1 MTSLL
6 QDSVC
11 IVYILYVTD
20 PVESWNL
27 LKGRL
32 QAAILFRL
40 CPRIIVTKLSKG
52 FQLRLFYLQRAT
64 KHGSILV
71 RFLFCSF
78 CLKRFSLL
86 ELSVSEEIER
96 FGKKS
101 GKCTGFLVES
111 CFFRIQSPLPLRASF
126 SWHLHREKT
135 LTNYNWKDEGQL
147 MLQISISYIC
157 RTVVVF

>member
-1 MTSLL
+1 M
-6 QDSVC
+6 
-11 IVYILYVTD
+11 
-20 PVESWNL
+20 
-27 LKGRL
+27 
-32 QAAILFRL
+32 
-40 CPRIIVTKLSKG
+40 
-52 FQLRLFYLQRAT
+52 
-64 KHGSILV
+64 
-71 RFLFCSF
+71 
-78 CLKRFSLL
+78 

-147 MLQISISYIC
+147 MLQISISYI
-157 RTVVVF
+157 RLTDVVFLIFLIKELGLPQLKSKQSGLHGEDRIRPLFLRRTHVTQRHQGLLASCNYESPASPTAAGSDLRFTIQEAEM